1 MIVNEHADLE
11 KAKESIYIQQKGLLM
26 TTFAANQS
34 SQNAQKVEEI
44 LECATEKRLQVCAC
58 IGNCVF
64 RL

>member
-34 SQNAQKVEEI
+34 SQ
-44 LECATEKRLQVCAC
+44 
-58 IGNCVF
+58 
-64 RL
+64 